1 VLIGAGY
8 GMAVPTISSVAVSA
22 LPLEHSGLASG
33 VLNSAR
39 QVGTAVGLATL
50 GAVGLAVTRNSWAAQ
65 SAQLPTAAQAGIP
78 DIVQDV
84 SGGQGSVV
92 AQTLGPAAKPLV
104 DNAFV
109 DGLHVALLIGGG
121 LMLVAAV
128 FAFTAL
134 RRPAV
139 TAPAASTTALPAA
152 ALPPATKP
160 LALD

>member
-1 VLIGAGY
+1 MGY
-8 GMAVPTISSVAVSA
+8 GMAVPTISSIAVSA
-22 LPLEHSGLASG
+22 LPPERSGLAAG

-39 QVGTAVGLATL
+39 QVGTALGLATL
-50 GAVGLAVTRNSWAAQ
+50 GAVGLAITRRSWAAQ
-65 SAQLPTAAQAGIP
+65 SAQLPTSAQAGAP

-92 AQTLGPAAKPLV
+92 AQQLGAAAKPLV
-104 DNAFV
+104 DRAFV

-128 FAFTAL
+128 FAFIVL

-139 TAPAASTTALPAA
+139 AVPNADTAVLG
-152 ALPPATKP
+152 LGATDADLSERVDP
-160 LALD
+160 